1 MGRYAPRVV
10 AEFLSES
17 WIAELDRAARDAPS
31 LGDVGSLQPLVVEQ
45 RVQHG
50 DREVVYHFSFAPAG
64 ARVRLGPAA
73 APDLVLVTDADT
85 ARHLQRGTLNAQQA
99 AVRRKLK
106 IRGHVGRL
114 RTAGEA
120 LRSLDDVFQTVRD
133 ATTYPAESGGAEG
146 RR

>member
-1 MGRYAPRVV
+1 V

-31 LGDVGSLQPLVVEQ
+31 LGRLGSPEPLVVEQ

-50 DREVVYHFSFAPAG
+50 NDHIVYHVSFASTG
-64 ARVRLGPAA
+64 ARVHSGPAV
-73 APDLVLVTDADT
+73 APDLVIVTDAET
-85 ARHLQRGTLNAQQA
+85 ARRLQQGTLNAREA
-99 AVRRKLK
+99 AVGHRLK
-106 IRGHVGRL
+106 VRGRVGRL

-133 ATTYPAESGGAEG
+133 ATTYPAESGGG
-146 RR
+146 